1 MNPQESSP
9 ASDNEPASTAFPFV
23 WIAVGLVAVFLTGL
37 LFSAAAVEQLV
48 LGWLY
53 FPFQVLPQVSV
64 YWPSVVLGAI
74 CCVAFVFGLHFALKR
89 SRSSAEGVGT
99 EEGFGTWSLRS
110 SLAVAMGVA
119 LLFAAGTAMV
129 AASPPDDLADLRVLR
144 SRHRQSGSSLRAA

>member
-1 MNPQESSP
+1 MDRSRPGRSVPDRP
-9 ASDNEPASTAFPFV
+9 A
-23 WIAVGLVAVFLTGL
+23 
-37 LFSAAAVEQLV
+37 LFRRGCEQLV

-74 CCVAFVFGLHFALKR
+74 CCVAFVFGLHVALKR
-89 SRSSAEGVGT
+89 FVLRRRSGT
-99 EEGFGTWSLRS
+99 EETRTWSLRS

-129 AASPPDDLADLRVLR
+129 AASHQTIWLISGYFGPASAERVEPPGGLIASAR
-144 SRHRQSGSSLRAA
+144 RAANQSAEKAT